1 MIHRQKKFK
10 KLPIVGPQIGMNQH
24 THTKD
29 IYVQSIQ
36 LMAQWLHTRNQQT
49 GGQNHRRAT
58 PDPRRATPDPRQARQ
73 RQEHER
79 QEHER
84 QEHQKRGHQGQ
95 RTKTRKLKHQEQT
108 EQTVEY
114 NLLRDLL
121 TTTFV
126 NYPPPWVRNSRNYI
140 TFVNYKRF
148 YLLESLHFFI
158 ASNSISMPKIFPY
171 NRNNKNMTPPPATN
185 CQSQPYA
192 YFR

>member
-10 KLPIVGPQIGMNQH
+10 KLPTVGPQIGMNQH

-36 LMAQWLHTRNQQT
+36 LMAHWLHTRNQQT

-79 QEHER
+79 QEH
-84 QEHQKRGHQGQ
+84 QKRGHQGQ

-114 NLLRDLL
+114 NLLRDFLQQL
-121 TTTFV
+121 
-126 NYPPPWVRNSRNYI
+126 S
-140 TFVNYKRF
+140 
-148 YLLESLHFFI
+148 
-158 ASNSISMPKIFPY
+158 
-171 NRNNKNMTPPPATN
+171 
-185 CQSQPYA
+185 
-192 YFR
+192 